1 MKTAPAAPAT
11 TAKVPSL
18 RITLDQRPTRTRPE
32 LSNPGKVDPEFD
44 DTLTQARSLPLK
56 HERARGVIEHGESIE
71 GPAPAE
77 DSSVP
82 PDPTRTPIDT

>member
-1 MKTAPAAPAT
+1 MGR
-11 TAKVPSL
+11 S
-18 RITLDQRPTRTRPE
+18 
-32 LSNPGKVDPEFD
+32 KVDPESD

-56 HERARGVIEHGESIE
+56 HERARGVIEHGKSIE